1 LKDSDY
7 IPAVTGQEF
16 GSLRRQLLLWV
27 VLYIFLGLFL
37 TAQPFIWEPLFD
49 LGQKKRSLVEVWGSH
64 GEEECGLPPTMI
76 IQPSIASAYCLIMQF
91 AKNFVWLIGDFLLLS
106 LSVGLGRLYSKIN
119 GSGIRRIDPGR
130 LTALEIDLVR
140 EHHALTGK
148 AVKVGIL
155 SRSLGPRR
163 SLSPF
168 ILEFCAGAGRVDGSF
183 KSAEFVLQHGIP
195 GGWGVLSHHPPTSRT
210 DHTHSTATHR

>member
-1 LKDSDY
+1 LKDSSDY

-37 TAQPFIWEPLFD
+37 TVQPFLWEPLFD
-49 LGQKKRSLVEVWGSH
+49 LGQKKRSLGEVWGSH
-64 GEEECGLPPTMI
+64 GEEECGLPPNMI
-76 IQPSIASAYCLIMQF
+76 LQPSIASAYCLIMQF
-91 AKNFVWLIGDFLLLS
+91 AKNFVWLMGDFLLLS
-106 LSVGLGRLYSKIN
+106 LSVGLGRLYAKIN

-155 SRSLGPRR
+155 S
-163 SLSPF
+163 
-168 ILEFCAGAGRVDGSF
+168 IGA
-183 KSAEFVLQHGIP
+183 
-195 GGWGVLSHHPPTSRT
+195 
-210 DHTHSTATHR
+210 

>member
-1 LKDSDY
+1 MRQILQFFIKLFKDSDY

-37 TAQPFIWEPLFD
+37 TVQPFIWEPLFA
-49 LGQKKRSLVEVWGSH
+49 LGQKKRSLGEVWGSH
-64 GEEECGLPPTMI
+64 GEEECGLPPNMI

-91 AKNFVWLIGDFLLLS
+91 AKNFVWLMGDFLLLS
-106 LSVGLGRLYSKIN
+106 LSVGLGRLYAKIN

-148 AVKVGIL
+148 AVKVIVM
-155 SRSLGPRR
+155 R
-163 SLSPF
+163 
-168 ILEFCAGAGRVDGSF
+168 
-183 KSAEFVLQHGIP
+183 
-195 GGWGVLSHHPPTSRT
+195 
-210 DHTHSTATHR
+210 